1 MIKNFL
7 NLIDFKKY
15 VNLKNLFI
23 IILIFLLGYCIL
35 NNFNNIEGNPPTVK
49 SDKKANN
56 NSKNAASKGGIYI

>member
-15 VNLKNLFI
+15 LNLKNLFI

-56 NSKNAASKGGIYI
+56 N